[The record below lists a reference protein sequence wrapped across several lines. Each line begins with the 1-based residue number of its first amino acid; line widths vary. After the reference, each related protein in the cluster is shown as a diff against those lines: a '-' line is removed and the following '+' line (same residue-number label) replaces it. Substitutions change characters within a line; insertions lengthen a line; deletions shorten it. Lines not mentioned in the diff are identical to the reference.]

1 VRNESGG
8 EEKREEEKKNLLG
21 VASASIGF
29 NAVLLM
35 SVTKPVSFTSLP
47 MSTFASCQLFEVA
60 SKFVSEHMLQFHVL
74 VITPLIYCFG

>member
-1 VRNESGG
+1 MRNESGG
-8 EEKREEEKKNLLG
+8 EEKREEEEKNLLG

-47 MSTFASCQLFEVA
+47 ISDICFLSTF
-60 SKFVSEHMLQFHVL
+60 
-74 VITPLIYCFG
+74 